1 MPPVTKNLLIINIL
15 VFLATYGLQFSGVDL
30 TQWFGLHFCLSSD
43 FRIYQLLTYM
53 FMHATIEH
61 IFFNMFALWMF
72 GRVMEQV
79 LGSKR
84 FLLFYLT
91 CGIGAGVLQEVAQ
104 FGELLCAMKGIINY
118 AALGP
123 TVGASGAIYGILL
136 GFGYTFPDQKLFII
150 PIPVPIKAK
159 WFVTGYVVIELLS
172 LVLRSQDG
180 VAHMAHLGGM
190 LFAWLL
196 LRHWTKP
203 SARSNKFNI
212 RDSKFWNVFRQ
223 KTKKH
228 DSYNKSERSG
238 DRFTSEMDYNA
249 QRKQRQEEIDRILMK
264 VRQHGYGSL
273 TEEEKRKL
281 FDASNE

>member
-15 VFLATYGLQFSGVDL
+15 VFLATYALQASGWYPSLYLGLN
-30 TQWFGLHFCLSSD
+30 FCLSQN
-43 FRIYQLLTYM
+43 FHFYQLITYM
-53 FMHATIEH
+53 FVHANIEH

-79 LGSKR
+79 LGGKR
-84 FLLFYLT
+84 FLIFYLT
-91 CGIGAGVLQEVAQ
+91 CGIGAGVMQELVQ
-104 FGELLCAMKGIINY
+104 FGEFWLATSGVINY

-136 GFGYTFPDQKLFII
+136 GFGYTFPEQKIFIFPL
-150 PIPVPIKAK
+150 PIPIKAK
-159 WFVTGYVVIELLS
+159 WFVIGYAVIELLS
-172 LVLRSQDG
+172 VMARSQDG

-196 LRHWTKP
+196 LRYWRKP
-203 SARSNKFNI
+203 HASIDFDI
-212 RDSKFWNVFRQ
+212 RNWKVWSLF

-228 DSYNKSERSG
+228 DGYDKSERSG

-249 QRKQRQEEIDRILMK
+249 RRKARQEEIDRILKK
-264 VRQHGYGSL
+264 VRQHGYGCL